1 MGGQIQAMFDTVA
14 SCLPHIQA
22 GKVKALAVATAKRSS
37 ALPDV
42 PTLSESG
49 LTGFDIAT
57 WFGLMAPAGT
67 PTEIIAKLQKEIA
80 AMLATPEMRAQLAAV
95 GAEPIGSTSQQM
107 GQQIK
112 DEVQRFSALAQKV
125 QLELE

>member
-1 MGGQIQAMFDTVA
+1 M
-14 SCLPHIQA
+14 
-22 GKVKALAVATAKRSS
+22 
-37 ALPDV
+37 

-67 PTEIIAKLQKEIA
+67 SPEIIAKLQKEVA
-80 AMLATPEMRAQLAAV
+80 LMLATPEMRAQLSAV
-95 GAEPIGSTSQQM
+95 GAEPVGGTSQQM

-112 DEVQRFSALAQKV
+112 DEVQRFAALAQKV